1 MTIWTDITTR
11 RADQEENIKEV
22 NLENSL
28 RWRMDISIQRQQ
40 QEKKKKKGIIFGRID
55 NK

>member
-28 RWRMDISIQRQQ
+28 RWRMDISIQRGQA
-40 QEKKKKKGIIFGRID
+40 EGDEEERNYFRTD
-55 NK
+55 